1 MKNILLLISQGV
13 EILEVSPF
21 IDVFGWN
28 MIVGKKDTFLTTC
41 SFHDIINCTWNI
53 KILPEVNL
61 KDTKLNLE
69 IYDTL
74 VIPGGFGK
82 AGFFNDMKTTE
93 FQNIIKYFHS
103 QDKIILGVCTGVI
116 ALGESGILKN
126 RKATTYLLD
135 NDRYFRQLLNF
146 GPYIPIYGF
155 GAVIIMIIISR
166 FIAEPDKSNK
176 FNIRPLKIFLL
187 ILILSTFA
195 ELIGSYI
202 MEYTL
207 GLVLWDYSNEW
218 MNFQGRISPR
228 TSFIF
233 AAGGTAVFYT
243 IQPLGKKLIDRIS
256 VKGQKIFASILLTLV
271 LIDFSASLVTTI
283 WFSDSIKKAGII
295 ERK

>member
-146 GPYIPIYGF
+146 GAIPIREEI
-155 GAVIIMIIISR
+155 VIDGNII
-166 FIAEPDKSNK
+166 
-176 FNIRPLKIFLL
+176 
-187 ILILSTFA
+187 
-195 ELIGSYI
+195 
-202 MEYTL
+202 
-207 GLVLWDYSNEW
+207 
-218 MNFQGRISPR
+218 
-228 TSFIF
+228 TSS
-233 AAGGTAVFYT
+233 APKNALETAF
-243 IQPLGKKLIDRIS
+243 
-256 VKGQKIFASILLTLV
+256 ILLEKLTSKENMEKV
-271 LIDFSASLVTTI
+271 KYNMGF
-283 WFSDSIKKAGII
+283 
-295 ERK
+295 

>member
-69 IYDTL
+69 IYDAL
-74 VIPGGFGK
+74 IIPGGFGK

-93 FQNIIKYFHS
+93 FQDIIKYFHS
-103 QDKIILGVCTGVI
+103 QNKIILGVCTGVI
-116 ALGESGILKN
+116 SLGESGILKN

-146 GPYIPIYGF
+146 GAIPIREEI
-155 GAVIIMIIISR
+155 VIDGNII
-166 FIAEPDKSNK
+166 
-176 FNIRPLKIFLL
+176 
-187 ILILSTFA
+187 
-195 ELIGSYI
+195 
-202 MEYTL
+202 
-207 GLVLWDYSNEW
+207 
-218 MNFQGRISPR
+218 
-228 TSFIF
+228 TSS
-233 AAGGTAVFYT
+233 APKNALETAF
-243 IQPLGKKLIDRIS
+243 
-256 VKGQKIFASILLTLV
+256 ILLEKLTSKENMEKV
-271 LIDFSASLVTTI
+271 KYNMGF
-283 WFSDSIKKAGII
+283 
-295 ERK
+295 